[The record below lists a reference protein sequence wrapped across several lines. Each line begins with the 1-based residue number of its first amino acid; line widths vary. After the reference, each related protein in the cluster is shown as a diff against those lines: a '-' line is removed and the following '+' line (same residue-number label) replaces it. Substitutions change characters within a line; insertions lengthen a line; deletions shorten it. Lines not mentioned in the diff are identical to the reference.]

1 MLSNRKIIGE
11 VLKENIVFFKN
22 MMLDLKFDAK
32 YKYFKK
38 FRTIVVIGMG
48 GSILGTK
55 AIYSFLRHKIKK
67 KLIFLDNL
75 DETYLK
81 QIKKNQNLSR
91 SLFLIISKS
100 GKTYETILNM
110 YFLKNLLK
118 HENTII
124 LSENTDNFLRKVAIK
139 NKFFFANH
147 NKFIGGRYSVLS
159 NVGMLPAYLMNLKI
173 ENFKKNF
180 RKLINNK
187 KFLFKSLSLI
197 KKFKLKKTKT
207 LVFFNYIPELNDFL
221 FWVQQL
227 FAESLGKNG
236 KGFIPVIS
244 NAPKDHH
251 SLLQLYLDGPKDK
264 VFYVFSSEKKI
275 SIKTKS
281 TFFDKEMHYL
291 NKKRYSTIINSQ
303 KNAFITALKLKKIPF
318 REIKIKK
325 FDEETLGKLFS
336 SFIIET
342 IFLGKI
348 MKINPF
354 DQPAVEQVKILTK
367 KFLKLKKF

>member
-22 MMLDLKFDAK
+22 MMLDLKFDAR

-118 HENTII
+118 RENTII

-291 NKKRYSTIINSQ
+291 NKKKYSTIINSQ

>member
-1 MLSNRKIIGE
+1 MLTNTKVIKE
-11 VLKENIVFFKN
+11 VFKENTVFFKH
-22 MMLDLKFDAK
+22 MISDIKFDTKYNKFKK
-32 YKYFKK
+32 YK
-38 FRTIVVIGMG
+38 TIVIIGMG
-48 GSILGTK
+48 GSILGAK
-55 AIYSFLRHKIKK
+55 AIYSFLKHKIKK

-75 DETYLK
+75 DEAYLK
-81 QIKKNQNLSR
+81 QIKKNKNLSK

-100 GKTYETILNM
+100 GNTNETILNM

-118 HENTII
+118 NNNTII
-124 LSENTDNFLRKVAIK
+124 LSENSDNFLRKFAIK
-139 NKFFFANH
+139 NKYFFVNH

-159 NVGMLPAYLMNLKI
+159 NVGMLPAYLMNLQI
-173 ENFKKNF
+173 EHFKKNY
-180 RKLINNK
+180 RKLISNK
-187 KFLFKSLSLI
+187 KFLFKSLNLI
-197 KKFKLKKTKT
+197 KKLKLKKIKV
-207 LVFFNYIPELNDFL
+207 LIFFNYIPELNDFL

-251 SLLQLYLDGPKDK
+251 SLLQLYLDGTKDK
-264 VFYVFSSEKKI
+264 IFYIFSSEKKLGI
-275 SIKTKS
+275 STKS
-281 TFFDKEMHYL
+281 KFFGKEMQHL
-291 NKKRYSTIINSQ
+291 NKKKYNTIINSQ
-303 KNAFITALKLKKIPF
+303 KNAFLTAIKSKKIPF

-342 IFLGKI
+342 ILLGKI
-348 MKINPF
+348 MNINPF